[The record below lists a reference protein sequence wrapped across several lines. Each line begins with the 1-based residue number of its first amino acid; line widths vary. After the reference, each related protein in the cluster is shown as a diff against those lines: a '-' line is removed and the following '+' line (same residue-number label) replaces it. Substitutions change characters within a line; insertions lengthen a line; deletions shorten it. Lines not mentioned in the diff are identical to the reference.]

1 MVNEKILTLS
11 YFLRESGMN
20 VSIRS
25 TILASDIW
33 NQFYGQ
39 FDSDELKY
47 ALKCVYVKSKDDLA
61 RYERAYNYVFVYNK
75 KIESNNHDQDHIDI
89 KSKKN
94 HDDSSSEKNK
104 KPVKDTTR
112 ETIIRRRLKMKENV
126 DESILDDELISL
138 DNIDYRVF
146 DVCHD
151 FSKKVA
157 NRRSIRKKRHKTKGV
172 HIPHTIRKNLK
183 NGGHLINLVHQHP
196 PMHKS
201 RHVFLCDIS
210 GSCEWAATWFF
221 SLLTGCYRTF
231 DKMSLYDFDNRII
244 DVTHALKSD
253 YKNSYQVN
261 VGLQSLGLRPR
272 GHSDMTKAFNEF
284 LKDANLNKHTDVILL
299 TDCRDWTGK
308 RKNGVLESAT
318 VLHRIVIK
326 SRKVI
331 ILNPEKKIRWNTPT
345 SCVKDY
351 QEAGATV
358 YQTSTLRE
366 FSDVI
371 EKI

>member
-75 KIESNNHDQDHIDI
+75 KIECNSHDQDHIDI

-126 DESILDDELISL
+126 DESILDDEFISL

-172 HIPHTIRKNLK
+172 HIPHTIRKNL
-183 NGGHLINLVHQHP
+183 
-196 PMHKS
+196 
-201 RHVFLCDIS
+201 
-210 GSCEWAATWFF
+210 
-221 SLLTGCYRTF
+221 
-231 DKMSLYDFDNRII
+231 
-244 DVTHALKSD
+244 
-253 YKNSYQVN
+253 
-261 VGLQSLGLRPR
+261 
-272 GHSDMTKAFNEF
+272 
-284 LKDANLNKHTDVILL
+284 
-299 TDCRDWTGK
+299 
-308 RKNGVLESAT
+308 KNGVLESAT